1 MSVHLEYERLHSNDD
16 LYTIPMHCQG
26 FQWHLKKAALHR
38 KGLKDSFI
46 PPI

>member
-1 MSVHLEYERLHSNDD
+1 MSVHLEYQRLHSNDD
-16 LYTIPMHCQG
+16 LYAIPMHCQG